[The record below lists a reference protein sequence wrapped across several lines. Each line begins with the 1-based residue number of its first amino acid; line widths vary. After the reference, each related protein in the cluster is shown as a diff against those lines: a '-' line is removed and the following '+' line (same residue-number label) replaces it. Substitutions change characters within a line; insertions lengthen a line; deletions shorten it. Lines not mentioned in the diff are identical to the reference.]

1 MSDAIYTDGNNTA
14 IFGRKLHERSFL
26 LYEFHGSNGEVTR
39 AHMPF
44 MSNITIKESGEAN
57 LASYNLLGRAG
68 QLFSYGGSNSRKFDL
83 SFEINFLHLMHL
95 QETEGFTDRLTRTIK
110 NTDRRTELRRFTDPK
125 GANPVAAESYGI
137 KHKKQFFELLEGST
151 KKEIKARVFN
161 QFFID
166 LFADVDKRYLTDARR
181 TASLYGNSK
190 ESLKSVDLA
199 MYWIN
204 LIRSSTL
211 NNSTNTVYGPPIVRL
226 NHGPMYMN
234 SPCLVM
240 DYSISVDAVSNYD
253 VETLFPYTI
262 KVNMTMVES
271 RTGDFGDYV
280 KGDLVKGDNLTGWES
295 IVDGNVLDAMNYN
308 FEDYGDPNGIIR
320 PITPDPDG
328 TRFG

>member
-1 MSDAIYTDGNNTA
+1 VSDAIYTDGNNTA
-14 IFGRKLHERSFL
+14 IYGRKLHERSFL

-44 MSNITIKESGEAN
+44 MSNISIKESGEAN

-68 QLFSYGGSNSRKFDL
+68 QLFSYGGANSRKFDL

-110 NTDRRTELRRFTDPK
+110 NTDRRTELRRFTDPNS
-125 GANPVAAESYGI
+125 ANPVAAEKYGARLT
-137 KHKKQFFELLEGST
+137 KQFFDLLGDAAQR
-151 KKEIKARVFN
+151 EIRSKIGTAERYASRETS
-161 QFFID
+161 
-166 LFADVDKRYLTDARR
+166 LF
-181 TASLYGNSK
+181 GNSPEVQK
-190 ESLKSVDLA
+190 FVDLA

-240 DYSISVDAVSNYD
+240 DYGISVDSVSNYD
-253 VETLFPYTI
+253 VETLLPYTI
-262 KVNMTMVES
+262 KVSMTMVES

>member
-1 MSDAIYTDGNNTA
+1 VSDAIYTDGNNTA
-14 IFGRKLHERSFL
+14 IYGRKLHERSFL

-44 MSNITIKESGEAN
+44 MSNVTIKESGEAN

-110 NTDRRTELRRFTDPK
+110 NTDRSTELRRFTDPN
-125 GANPVAAESYGI
+125 GANPVAAEKYGARLTQ
-137 KHKKQFFELLEGST
+137 QFFDLLGDAAQREIRSKIGTAERYGSRET
-151 KKEIKARVFN
+151 S
-161 QFFID
+161 
-166 LFADVDKRYLTDARR
+166 LF
-181 TASLYGNSK
+181 GNSK
-190 ESLKSVDLA
+190 EIPKSVDLA